1 MRGSYVYY
9 AVEIEREEREEG
21 SSSLSKLDLEGEE
34 EEERGLWHTICVSV
48 GENMSGKEIFLHLRF
63 PPPPPSP

>member
-9 AVEIEREEREEG
+9 AVEIEREREREEG
-21 SSSLSKLDLEGEE
+21 SSSLSKLDLEGEA
-34 EEERGLWHTICVSV
+34 EERGLWHTICV

-63 PPPPPSP
+63 FPPPPSP

>member
-9 AVEIEREEREEG
+9 AVEIEREEG

-34 EEERGLWHTICVSV
+34 EREGVMAHHMCECWGKYEREGDF
-48 GENMSGKEIFLHLRF
+48 FLHLRLF